1 MYKLENNVEWTQNL
15 KNAFKTGTTYS
26 SIIYNNVDYN
36 ESNYLKNA
44 TLEDTRYVTGLG
56 FIGQA
61 TSRMLTIELKNDEIT
76 PLNFENADIQFKI
89 GANYN
94 NTIYYI
100 NYGNFIVNEAPEN
113 DPTNGTI
120 KFKAYDYMIKFN
132 KLYEDRVT
140 YPCTLLTL
148 LTDICSQAGV
158 TLGTNDFA
166 NKNFSVENNQFEGK
180 TLREVLQHIAKCAFS
195 WARIGQDN
203 KLYLDFEVSQVV
215 DETITIDDY
224 KVDSFKK
231 ANEYFGGIN
240 KVTYAD
246 SDIQGQEE
254 SVEDTADIQ
263 IHGEKELVIYDNYFA
278 YTQAKRQSLIQA
290 GTRLFGLK
298 YMPIQQLEMK
308 GLVYLDCTD
317 IISIVDN
324 DNNTYLSRVF
334 WHTINYQGYV
344 SDNIQ
349 NDGITETEQEY
360 ENVNDSPSQNQRIEV
375 MIDRANKKIE
385 SIITDLEEDYATK
398 LELSSAITQSSSDI
412 LATVSATY
420 TTQETTSQI
429 QATLQ
434 LKVNTADL
442 VSEINASADTITLT
456 AGRLVISSGNFQLDS
471 SGNITANGGTIA
483 GWNIVG
489 TRLEKDNTSISGGYR
504 SGMQNL
510 SSGGGAVFYAGCN
523 TAAGGTIASESA
535 SNFYVTQAGYLYCSN
550 AKIGGTINSSS
561 GNIGGFTLSS
571 NSLSGSLS
579 GLYDYDYFDLAS
591 VRGYIMG
598 WIGGDSILKNIW
610 DYDNSSSVTST
621 DYVNILNTIKGT
633 LQNTKTMTGS
643 FIINTTDPKRCIR
656 IKKGNTDAVSIG
668 LNGIESNLIN
678 TDELI
683 CGKIEFDEDPQ
694 GPSYFSGI
702 IMRNNGT
709 LVFLNQDVEKAKIT
723 KAGALTATS
732 MSTNGFRVPEILK
745 GGVDITPSAANTP
758 TGLAISFSSSFSAT
772 PIVVATANTGAPGT
786 QVTGVGVSGRSTT
799 GCTLYVTRTNT
810 TTTGIQWIAM
820 N

>member
-1 MYKLENNVEWTQNL
+1 MKKIYIALAIITL
-15 KNAFKTGTTYS
+15 ITLMS
-26 SIIYNNVDYN
+26 SIVFAATTSKFEVVDDQVCTIKINDYCTF
-36 ESNYLKNA
+36 EKRMTSYDLDKRQVTIQLKITNDA
-44 TLEDTRYVTGLG
+44 PANQPTGEV
-56 FIGQA
+56 
-61 TSRMLTIELKNDEIT
+61 MLLLDNSGSME
-76 PLNFENADIQFKI
+76 
-89 GANYN
+89 
-94 NTIYYI
+94 
-100 NYGNFIVNEAPEN
+100 
-113 DPTNGTI
+113 DPTSTGAKRGET
-120 KFKAYDYMIKFN
+120 
-132 KLYEDRVT
+132 V
-140 YPCTLLTL
+140 
-148 LTDICSQAGV
+148 
-158 TLGTNDFA
+158 
-166 NKNFSVENNQFEGK
+166 FSSAK
-180 TLREVLQHIAKCAFS
+180 TLIQKMLKDNSHLKVGIARFS
-195 WARIGQDN
+195 
-203 KLYLDFEVSQVV
+203 S
-215 DETITIDDY
+215 TIDLDR
-224 KVDSFKK
+224 
-231 ANEYFGGIN
+231 EG
-240 KVTYAD
+240 TM
-246 SDIQGQEE
+246 
-254 SVEDTADIQ
+254 EDTAIVSELSNDIST
-263 IHGEKELVIYDNYFA
+263 L
-278 YTQAKRQSLIQA
+278 
-290 GTRLFGLK
+290 
-298 YMPIQQLEMK
+298 
-308 GLVYLDCTD
+308 
-317 IISIVDN
+317 
-324 DNNTYLSRVF
+324 NTA
-334 WHTINYQGYV
+334 I
-344 SDNIQ
+344 DNIQ